1 MTDEGIVNEVLQ
13 QNIGKNVLVKL
24 KWRKSIRGILK
35 GFDKQMNLLLR
46 DAIEIDEIAKQDND
60 EISKDDHKDK
70 EDVQTAIGDIL
81 LRGDNVVIISIL

>member
-46 DAIEIDEIAKQDND
+46 DAIEIEEITKQDND
-60 EISKDDHKDK
+60 AISKGDNKNK
-70 EDVQTAIGDIL
+70 EDVQRAIGDIL